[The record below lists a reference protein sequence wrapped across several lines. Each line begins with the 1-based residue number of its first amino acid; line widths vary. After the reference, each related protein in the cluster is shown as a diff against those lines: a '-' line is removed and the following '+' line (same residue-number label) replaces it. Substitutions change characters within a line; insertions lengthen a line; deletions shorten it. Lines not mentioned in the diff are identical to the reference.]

1 MSGTQS
7 GFLDNLRDAVREN
20 PLAAALIGGGAVWLL
35 LGNETLKNAAKSVS
49 GATAPLADIGANLR
63 PSAPKFTSS
72 PPTAPETEAG
82 LSQHLGDTVRD
93 AKSTASAAMSSAADA
108 VKQGLDEGVTYAQ
121 ENLGKLG
128 DALPR
133 KETIAQVQSSF
144 SALLERQPLLI
155 GAIGLTVG
163 AAVAGAFSGSEFENN
178 WAGELSDSVKEDLN
192 ARAEA
197 VAQSV
202 REASDTLKAEADD
215 IGTETL
221 ERLQETGRTGA
232 NVVREHLK
240 TR

>member
-1 MSGTQS
+1 MG
-7 GFLDNLRDAVREN
+7 
-20 PLAAALIGGGAVWLL
+20 
-35 LGNETLKNAAKSVS
+35 
-49 GATAPLADIGANLR
+49 DIA
-63 PSAPKFTSS
+63 
-72 PPTAPETEAG
+72 
-82 LSQHLGDTVRD
+82 RD
-93 AKSTASAAMSSAADA
+93 AKSTASAAVSSAAEV

-133 KETIAQVQSSF
+133 KETIAEVQSSL

-155 GAIGLTVG
+155 GATGLTVG
-163 AAVAGAFSGSEFENN
+163 AAVAGAFSGSEFENK
-178 WAGELSDSVKEDLN
+178 WAGEFSDSVKEHLN

-202 REASDTLKAEADD
+202 REASDALKAEADD

-221 ERLQETGRTGA
+221 QRLQETGRTGT
-232 NVVREHLK
+232 NVVLEHLR

>member
-1 MSGTQS
+1 
-7 GFLDNLRDAVREN
+7 
-20 PLAAALIGGGAVWLL
+20 
-35 LGNETLKNAAKSVS
+35 
-49 GATAPLADIGANLR
+49 
-63 PSAPKFTSS
+63 
-72 PPTAPETEAG
+72 
-82 LSQHLGDTVRD
+82 
-93 AKSTASAAMSSAADA
+93 MSSAADA

-128 DALPR
+128 DAMPR
-133 KETIAQVQSSF
+133 KESIAEVQSSL
-144 SALLERQPLLI
+144 SALLELI

-163 AAVAGAFSGSEFENN
+163 AAVAGAFSASEFENK
-178 WAGELSDSVKEDLN
+178 WAGEFSDSVKEDLN

-202 REASDTLKAEADD
+202 REASDVLKAEADD

-232 NVVREHLK
+232 NVVLEHLR